1 MLVYSGSEI
10 IEVRP
15 QEIISSKVELTNSY
29 LKLIPKVNKPKKAKV
44 TSKPKPKKQDKGLIY
59 LKVRIGKVDIVK
71 LDLFKK

>member
-1 MLVYSGSEI
+1 MYKYKSTCRFKLLVYSGSEI

-44 TSKPKPKKQDKGLIY
+44 TSKPKPKKD
-59 LKVRIGKVDIVK
+59 VDNG
-71 LDLFKK
+71 DDR